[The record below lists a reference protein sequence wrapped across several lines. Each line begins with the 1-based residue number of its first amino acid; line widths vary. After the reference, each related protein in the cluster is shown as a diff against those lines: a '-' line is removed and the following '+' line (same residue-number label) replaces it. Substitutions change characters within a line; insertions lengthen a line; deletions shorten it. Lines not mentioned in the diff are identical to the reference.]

1 VLKIT
6 RQHSEN
12 LNAAMFYIFVAK
24 IKKTEISEF
33 YIGRPNVAT
42 SVVTMADGHIHRF
55 RVKEQA

>member
-1 VLKIT
+1 
-6 RQHSEN
+6 
-12 LNAAMFYIFVAK
+12 MFYIFVAK